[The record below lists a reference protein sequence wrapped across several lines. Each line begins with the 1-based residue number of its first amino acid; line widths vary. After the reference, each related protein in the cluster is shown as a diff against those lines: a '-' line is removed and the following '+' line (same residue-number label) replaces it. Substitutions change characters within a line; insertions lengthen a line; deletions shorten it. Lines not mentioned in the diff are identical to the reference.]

1 MDTALCAAFSNAI
14 QVQII
19 YGCGLIMNTSFISA
33 TDLKK
38 NISDV
43 LNRVYY
49 EKQITIVKRHDIPIA
64 KIIPVEKTEARKDL
78 AAILDKYYGIWKNEP
93 WAKNI
98 GRKSRRFRKRTV
110 SFT

>member
-1 MDTALCAAFSNAI
+1 
-14 QVQII
+14 
-19 YGCGLIMNTSFISA
+19 MNTSFISA

-49 EKQITIVKRHDIPIA
+49 EKKITIVKRHNEPIA
-64 KIIPVEKTEARKDL
+64 KIVPLEKTEAKKDIS
-78 AAILDKYYGIWKNEP
+78 AILDKYYGIWKDES
-93 WAKNI
+93 WAKDI
-98 GRKSRRFRKRTV
+98 GRRSRHFRKRTI